1 MQRTTSRKKFG
12 NYPFAGVVLSI
23 TLALLVAGLLGTLIL
38 YASEFEK
45 VVRDQVRIQVYLK
58 NGLTESQ
65 RMQLEKR
72 IESLPYLNKSV
83 PIQFISK
90 EEAARNF
97 IEQTGEDFTRF
108 LGENPLHDAFLISIL
123 PEYHTPEKLEAIQ
136 AELKNLNGVFQVY
149 YLQELVEAINNNATR
164 IGLLLTGILAVLLL
178 AVVMLINN
186 TIRLALF
193 SQRFL
198 IRSMQLVGATGGF
211 IRRPFLLRAILYGLS
226 GGCLASVALYSLN
239 RYGQRVV
246 PELSMLHDQEKQLLL
261 FGILALAGM
270 TLAFL
275 STFFAI
281 RKYLN
286 MSLDELY

>member
-1 MQRTTSRKKFG
+1 MQRPTIRKKFG
-12 NYPFAGVVLSI
+12 NYPFVGVVFSI

-38 YASEFEK
+38 YAAQFEK
-45 VVRDQVRIQVYLK
+45 IVRDQVRVQIYLK

-72 IESLPYLNKSV
+72 IEALPYLNRSV

-90 EEAARNF
+90 DEAARNF

-123 PEYHTPEKLEAIQ
+123 PEYHSKEKLETIQ

-149 YLQELVEAINNNATR
+149 YLQELIEAINKNATR

-198 IRSMQLVGATGGF
+198 IRSMQLVGATSAF
-211 IRRPFLLRAILYGLS
+211 IRKPFLLRAILYGLS
-226 GGCLASVALYSLN
+226 GGILASAALYSLS

-246 PELSMLHDQEKQLLL
+246 PEISLLHDQQKQLVL
-261 FGILALAGM
+261 FGILAITGIL
-270 TLAFL
+270 LAFL

>member
-1 MQRTTSRKKFG
+1 MQRPTIRKKFG
-12 NYPFAGVVLSI
+12 NYPFVGVVFSI

-38 YASEFEK
+38 YAAQFEK
-45 VVRDQVRIQVYLK
+45 IVRDQVRVQIYLK

-72 IESLPYLNKSV
+72 IEALPYLNRSV

-90 EEAARNF
+90 DEAARNF

-123 PEYHTPEKLEAIQ
+123 PEYHNKEKLETIQ

-149 YLQELVEAINNNATR
+149 YLQELIEAINKNATR

-198 IRSMQLVGATGGF
+198 IRSMQLVGATGAF
-211 IRRPFLLRAILYGLS
+211 IRKPFLLRAILYGLS
-226 GGCLASVALYSLN
+226 GGILASAALYSLS

-246 PELSMLHDQEKQLLL
+246 PELSLLHDQQKQLVL
-261 FGILALAGM
+261 FGILAITGIL
-270 TLAFL
+270 LAFL

>member
-1 MQRTTSRKKFG
+1 MQRTTIRKKFG
-12 NYPFAGVVLSI
+12 SYPFVGVVFSI
-23 TLALLVAGLLGTLIL
+23 TLALLVAGLLGMLIL
-38 YASEFEK
+38 YASQFEK
-45 VVRDQVRIQVYLK
+45 IVRDQVRIQIYLK

-65 RMQLEKR
+65 LMQLEKR

-90 EEAARNF
+90 DEAARTF

-123 PEYHTPEKLEAIQ
+123 PEYHHKEKLETIQ

-149 YLQELVEAINNNATR
+149 YLQELVEAINKNVTR

-198 IRSMQLVGATGGF
+198 IRSMQLVGATAGF
-211 IRRPFLLRAILYGLS
+211 IRKPFLLRALLYGFT
-226 GGCLASVALYSLN
+226 GGLLASAALYSLS

-246 PELSMLHDQEKQLLL
+246 PELSMLHDQQKQLVL
-261 FGILALAGM
+261 FGILALSGM
-270 TLAFL
+270 MLAFL